1 MLTTPETIRTLQRK
15 LYLKAKQEP
24 RFRFYSL
31 YDKVYRAD
39 ILDHAWHLVRANGG
53 AAGVDGVTFQ
63 RIEDGEGKSVLLAAL
78 TEALRCKTYQA
89 RAVRRVLIPK
99 PHGGQRPLGI
109 PTIRDR
115 VVQMAVKLVIEPIF
129 EADFCD
135 NSYGFRPKRSAHDA
149 VNDVA
154 GTLHRGHHHVID
166 ADISQYFDSIPH
178 DKLVRVVAERVCDK
192 QILRLL
198 KMWLKAPVEEE
209 GDDGKKRMKGSGG
222 KGTPQG
228 GVISPLL
235 ANLYLHVLDRVWE
248 RRGLEKRLGARLVRY
263 ADDCVILCRCG
274 PEAAMEQFTHI
285 LGRLGLSLNE
295 DKTRVVNAF
304 KSSFDFL
311 GFEHRMRRSRRT
323 GRWYPHVQ
331 PSLKALKRINQR
343 VTSLTQ
349 RQLTLLPL
357 PDVIGNVNAVVRG
370 WVGYFHFKNCS
381 TRLGKVKR
389 HVEERVRAHLRKRH
403 KIRDRWTGYKQYPM
417 ERLYTDFGLY
427 KVPTTAAW

>member
-1 MLTTPETIRTLQRK
+1 
-15 LYLKAKQEP
+15 
-24 RFRFYSL
+24 
-31 YDKVYRAD
+31 
-39 ILDHAWHLVRANGG
+39 
-53 AAGVDGVTFQ
+53 
-63 RIEDGEGKSVLLAAL
+63 
-78 TEALRCKTYQA
+78 
-89 RAVRRVLIPK
+89 
-99 PHGGQRPLGI
+99 LGI

-178 DKLVRVVAERVCDK
+178 NKLLRVVAERVCDK

-274 PEAAMEQFTHI
+274 PEAAMEQFTRI

-331 PSLKALKRINQR
+331 PSLKAVKRINQR

-370 WVGYFHFKNCS
+370 WVGYFHYKNCS
-381 TRLGKVKR
+381 TRLGKLKR
-389 HVEERVRAHLRKRH
+389 HVEERVRTHLRKRH
-403 KIRDRWTGYKQYPM
+403 KIRDRWTGYKQYPK